1 MACLTREE
9 CKDRA
14 RNAAHPPAEVGPE
27 SSKILKLP
35 DFTVTINFDSRAAR
49 GASSRRFGT
58 EHFS

>member
-1 MACLTREE
+1 MGCLTREE
-9 CKDRA
+9 CKGRA
-14 RNAAHPPAEVGPE
+14 RNAANPLTEVGSE

-35 DFTVTINFDSRAAR
+35 DFTVTMNFDSRAAR